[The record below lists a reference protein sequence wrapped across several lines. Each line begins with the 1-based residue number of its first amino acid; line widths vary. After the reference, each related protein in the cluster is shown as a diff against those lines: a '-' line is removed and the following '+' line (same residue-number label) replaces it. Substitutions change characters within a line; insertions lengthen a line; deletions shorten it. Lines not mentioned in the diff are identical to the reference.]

1 MSRAIARAISILQLF
16 REPQLCRMRFL
27 DVIKMPHHAMQ
38 AGGTGNAGK
47 TDRVTAYPDACRI
60 NNRPAA

>member
-1 MSRAIARAISILQLF
+1 
-16 REPQLCRMRFL
+16 
-27 DVIKMPHHAMQ
+27 MQ

-60 NNRPAA
+60 NNRPAPENLKRFASSIAVATLSS